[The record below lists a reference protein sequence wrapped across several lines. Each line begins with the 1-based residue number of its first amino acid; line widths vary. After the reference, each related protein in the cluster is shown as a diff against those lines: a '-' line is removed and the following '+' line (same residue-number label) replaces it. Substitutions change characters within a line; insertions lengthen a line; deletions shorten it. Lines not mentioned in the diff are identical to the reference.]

1 LSVKIRLRRA
11 GSKGRP
17 FYRVVI
23 IDSRMQRDGRFI
35 EELGYYDPLEKPQV
49 VNVDRVKVDQWIA
62 KGAEPSETVRTLLKR
77 PNSTIVAREKNR
89 EFTPG
94 PVRVRAPRPEGAQDA
109 SSFQAGIGEGRRGG
123 AGDRGARGGRGGGG
137 RGGPGGG
144 RGGAGGGAGGGGG
157 RGGR

>member
-1 LSVKIRLRRA
+1 MSVKIRLRRA

-49 VNVDRVKVDQWIA
+49 INVDRVKVDQWMA

-77 PNSTIVAREKNR
+77 PNSTIQPREKNR
-89 EFTPG
+89 EFSPG
-94 PVRVRAPRPEGAQDA
+94 PVRVRAPRPEGAHDT
-109 SSFQAGIGEGRRGG
+109 SSFQPGG
-123 AGDRGARGGRGGGG
+123 GGKGGPGDRGGRGGRGGGG
-137 RGGPGGG
+137 GRGGAGGGG
-144 RGGAGGGAGGGGG
+144 RGGAGGGAGGG

>member
-1 LSVKIRLRRA
+1 MSVKIRLRRA

-49 VNVDRVKVDQWIA
+49 INVDRVKVDQWMA

-77 PNSTIVAREKNR
+77 PNSTIQPREKNR
-89 EFTPG
+89 EFSPG
-94 PVRVRAPRPEGAQDA
+94 PVRVRAPRPEGAHDTA
-109 SSFQAGIGEGRRGG
+109 SFQPGG
-123 AGDRGARGGRGGGG
+123 GGKGGPGDRGGRGGRGGGG
-137 RGGPGGG
+137 GRGGAGGGG
-144 RGGAGGGAGGGGG
+144 RGGAGGGAGGG

>member
-49 VNVDRVKVDQWIA
+49 INVDRVKVDQWMA

-77 PNSTIVAREKNR
+77 PNSTIQPREKNR
-89 EFTPG
+89 EFSPG
-94 PVRVRAPRPEGAQDA
+94 PVRVRAPRPEGAHDT
-109 SSFQAGIGEGRRGG
+109 S
-123 AGDRGARGGRGGGG
+123 GDRGGRGGRGGGG
-137 RGGPGGG
+137 GRGGAGGGG
-144 RGGAGGGAGGGGG
+144 RGGAGGGAGGG

>member
-35 EELGYYDPLEKPQV
+35 EELGYYNPLETPQV
-49 VNVDRVKVDQWIA
+49 FNVDRVKVDQWMA
-62 KGAEPSETVRTLLKR
+62 KGAQPSDTIRTLLKR
-77 PNSTIVAREKNR
+77 ENNVVVAREQNR

-94 PVRVRAPRPEGAQDA
+94 PARVRAPRPEGAPDP
-109 SSFQAGIGEGRRGG
+109 FQAGGGGEGRGRG
-123 AGDRGARGGRGGGG
+123 GDRGGRGGRGGGG
-137 RGGPGGG
+137 RGGRGGEG
-144 RGGAGGGAGGGGG
+144 RGP
-157 RGGR
+157 R